1 MWKDLSPVAGFLVY
15 FAQFF
20 LWYNFF
26 MLIRGLIVDFKI
38 IIQACQS
45 LASWHL
51 GKYNFHV
58 CHICQLAGHYAN
70 CMHLIV
76 WLFDLCNLNS
86 LFQNGDQ
93 LFKYKFRTYHFV
105 LLIENHLTVVELL
118 DNRTGEVFIGAC
130 LVYMTETV
138 STQAWIG
145 IN

>member
-1 MWKDLSPVAGFLVY
+1 MQMWKDLSPVAGFLVY

-93 LFKYKFRTYHFV
+93 LFKYKFRTYHFCAFDRKSF
-105 LLIENHLTVVELL
+105 NSC
-118 DNRTGEVFIGAC
+118 RFIGAC